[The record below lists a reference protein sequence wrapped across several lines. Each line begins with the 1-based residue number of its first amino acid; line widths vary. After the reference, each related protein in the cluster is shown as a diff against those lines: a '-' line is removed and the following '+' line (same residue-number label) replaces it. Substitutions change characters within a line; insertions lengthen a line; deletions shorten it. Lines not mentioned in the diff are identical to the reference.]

1 MTILKWKKIIKKKK
15 KRRKKKSKAKK
26 GEVDDGSARIIE
38 ATENEWEDPLRN
50 AIIFF
55 VLAKFSNEQQDM
67 LHKLYVDE
75 NVDELGLYKEV
86 LKLFITDEI
95 IGDPLPKQDIFLA
108 GAYEHVMIK
117 DWIETLHIRI
127 VQHNIRALAKHYKR
141 IHLSRAS
148 TLLSLP
154 VAEVEKTMSA
164 MVSDGDI
171 YARIDRPADI
181 VIFTKAK
188 EKEEILS
195 DWASDIKSLLGLV
208 ETTCHLIAK
217 ENMIYKINSN

>member
-1 MTILKWKKIIKKKK
+1 
-15 KRRKKKSKAKK
+15 
-26 GEVDDGSARIIE
+26 
-38 ATENEWEDPLRN
+38 
-50 AIIFF
+50 
-55 VLAKFSNEQQDM
+55 M
-67 LHKLYVDE
+67 LQKLYADE
-75 NVDELGLYKEV
+75 KVEELALYKEI

-95 IGDPLPKQDIFLA
+95 IGDPLPNQDLFLA
-108 GAYEHVMIK
+108 GAHERVMINE
-117 DWIETLHIRI
+117 WIETLHTRI

-141 IHLSRAS
+141 IRLSRAS

-181 VIFTKAK
+181 VNFAKDK

-217 ENMIYKINSN
+217 ENMIHKVSN